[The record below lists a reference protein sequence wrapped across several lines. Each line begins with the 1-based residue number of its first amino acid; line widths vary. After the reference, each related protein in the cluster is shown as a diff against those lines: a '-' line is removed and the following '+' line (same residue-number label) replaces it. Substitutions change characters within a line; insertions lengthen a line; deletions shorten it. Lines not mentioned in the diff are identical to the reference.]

1 MKRDDE
7 RAREE
12 RQALLITFLKVLAKQ
27 DEYGTSEAVTKRLM
41 TLLDEKSIGQSFRHW
56 VCEEDSKRSE
66 PAARIRCTTC
76 RSTKTKVIDG
86 RASKFGFRRRRE
98 CLDCGRRF
106 STRETAVPGRVDER
120 T

>member
-1 MKRDDE
+1 MEEKKERD
-7 RAREE
+7 
-12 RQALLITFLKVLAKQ
+12 ALLFALLTVLAKQ
-27 DEYGTSEAVTKRLM
+27 DECTTSEAVAERLM
-41 TLLDEKSIGQSFRHW
+41 GLLDEKNIGQAFRSW
-56 VCEEDSKRSE
+56 IRPPLLRSE
-66 PAARIRCTTC
+66 PAARIRCTSC

-106 STRETAVPGRVDER
+106 STRETAVPGRADER